1 MSVGPPCQRGQDAS
15 QTQLF
20 TVWVL
25 SGYIKTFQKNPQLLY
40 SGTESNYFIVYH
52 SLLKIF
58 FFVLLF
64 GSDFEFSF
72 SFFQLFRLLAYFDSV
87 PIFCFNISIEFVS
100 WIFFSIPCKLAFGE
114 V

>member
-1 MSVGPPCQRGQDAS
+1 MPPRPNYS
-15 QTQLF
+15 LF
-20 TVWVL
+20 GSFLVTSRL
-25 SGYIKTFQKNPQLLY
+25 QTFQKNPQLLY

-87 PIFCFNISIEFVS
+87 PIFSFNISIEFVS
-100 WIFFSIPCKLAFGE
+100 RIFFSIPCKLAFGE